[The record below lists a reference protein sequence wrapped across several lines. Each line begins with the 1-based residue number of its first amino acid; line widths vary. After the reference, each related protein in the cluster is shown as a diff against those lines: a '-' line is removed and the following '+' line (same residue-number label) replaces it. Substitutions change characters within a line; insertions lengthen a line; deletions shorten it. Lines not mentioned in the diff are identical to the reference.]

1 MEIPLFPLPNVVLF
15 PNVILPLHIFEDR
28 YKQMINTCLDSREP
42 FGLVLLREGAQEETE
57 RTIHRVGTMARVIEV
72 ERLEGGRMNIL
83 CQGETRFLVSR
94 FISHASPYWKADVQL
109 FDDEAVDSPD
119 LIGIYDEVCEAYRKA
134 FKLGVQLN
142 AVSDSD
148 LQLPSGPADLSFMIS
163 YVLDI
168 SSEEKQKLLEMKS
181 TDARLQTL
189 LIHVDE
195 VTRKLEQQVA
205 YKAIVKKVR
214 GNGDLGKPSSSESN

>member
-15 PNVILPLHIFEDR
+15 PNVVLPLHIFEDR
-28 YKQMINTCLDSREP
+28 YKQMINFCLDSREP

-57 RTIHRVGTMARVIEV
+57 RTIHRVGTLARVIEV
-72 ERLEGGRMNIL
+72 ERLEAGRMNIL
-83 CQGETRFLVSR
+83 CQGETRFHISR
-94 FISHASPYWKADVQL
+94 FIPNAAPYWKADVQS
-109 FDDEAVDSPD
+109 FEDEAVDPAD
-119 LIGIYDEVCEAYRKA
+119 LTQIYDELCEAYRRA

-142 AVSDSD
+142 TVRASD
-148 LQLPSGPADLSFMIS
+148 LQLPATPVDLSFMIS

-168 SSEEKQKLLEMKS
+168 SSEEKQKLLEMKA
-181 TDARLQTL
+181 TETRLQTL

-214 GNGDLGKPSSSESN
+214 GNGDLGKPSSSE

>member
-1 MEIPLFPLPNVVLF
+1 VEIPLFPLPNVVLF

-28 YKQMINTCLDSREP
+28 YKQMINICLESREP

-57 RTIHRVGTMARVIEV
+57 RTIHRVGTLARVVEV
-72 ERLEGGRMNIL
+72 ERLEAGRMNIL
-83 CQGETRFLVSR
+83 CQGESRFYVSR
-94 FISHASPYWKADVQL
+94 FMPHAAPYWKGDVQ
-109 FDDEAVDSPD
+109 FFEDEAVDPAD
-119 LIGIYDEVCEAYRKA
+119 LTAVFDEVCEAYRKA
-134 FKLGVQLN
+134 FNLGVQLN
-142 AVSDSD
+142 AVSATD
-148 LQLPSGPADLSFMIS
+148 LQLPSGPVDLSFMIS

-181 TDARLQTL
+181 TETRLQTL

-214 GNGDLGKPSSSESN
+214 GNGDLGKPSSSEST